1 MEKLPQFNDFQL
13 LPITYEHLYR
23 TTVAPS
29 ERPLSNANPDLLIK
43 AAKYSQPLL
52 QDAKKVIDTFAN
64 SQPFSKRLMT
74 AAQESKKTIVIAM
87 IRQTGVQTVP
97 DIHYSPDGIQ
107 LDFHPKT
114 GEDICHVIVNLKWRT
129 F

>member
-1 MEKLPQFNDFQL
+1 MEKLPQFNDFYQL
-13 LPITYEHLYR
+13 PMIYEHLYR
-23 TTVAPS
+23 TTVSPS
-29 ERPLSNANPDLLIK
+29 ERPLTSPNPNLLIK
-43 AAKYSQPLL
+43 AAKFSQPLL
-52 QDAKKVIDTFAN
+52 VDAKKVIDTFAN

-74 AAQESKKTIVIAM
+74 AAQESKKSTVITM

-97 DIHYSPDGIQ
+97 DINYSPDGIR

-114 GEDICHVIVNLKWRT
+114 GEDICHIIVNLKWRT